1 MNISEFCIRRPVATI
16 LVALAIIVGGLF
28 AWKLL
33 PVAALP
39 RAEFPVI
46 NVSADLAGASPDT
59 MAVSVA
65 TPLIKQFSTIAGID
79 SISTSNSLG
88 STNIAIQ
95 FNLNRSIDAAA
106 ADVQAALV
114 RASRALPQAMT
125 SAPSFRKVNP
135 ADAPILLLALR
146 SETVPLTQLDAFAQQ
161 IISPTL
167 STLAGVAQVQIY
179 GSQQYAVRIQ
189 IDPSALAARGI
200 SIDQLQA
207 AIAAANKNTPL
218 GTLQND
224 KQQLTLV
231 ANTQLQNA
239 QDFSNL
245 IIALR
250 NGNPVRLGDVT
261 RVIDSVANNQSA
273 SFYDN
278 KRSEIMAIQRQPDAN
293 TVEVV
298 ERIKA
303 ILPSFQQQ
311 LPADTTLVFF
321 NDRAQSIRAA
331 VADVQF
337 TLGLTIAL
345 VILVIYVFVRRLWA
359 TLIPTLAVPISLIG
373 TLGIMYLLGFSI
385 DNISLMGLTLSVGL
399 VVDDAIVMLEN
410 IVRHMEED
418 GLGAYEAALK
428 GSREIGFTIV
438 SISVS
443 LVAVFIPI
451 LLMGGVIGRI
461 FNEFA
466 VVVTVA
472 ILVSMLVS
480 LTLTAMMASR
490 VLGEARQDNGERK
503 GLDRILEAGFDAVIR
518 GYGRILELCLRFR
531 FLILLVFFAT
541 VGLSYFSFT
550 TIPKGFFP
558 QEDIGQLQVSTQ
570 ARQDISFGAMMDLQQ
585 QASDVFSA
593 SPYVAHVASVVS
605 GGNSGRMF
613 VELKD
618 KSQRPPISKVIA
630 DLRKP
635 LSNIAGINVNMN
647 AVQNLSVGARG
658 APSQYQIV
666 VQAIDKTAM
675 NDWSKK
681 LVDAMAADRV
691 FYADV
696 TSDLQ
701 NSALQASLVID
712 RDKAASLG
720 VATDVLR
727 STLYAGFGAQ
737 QVATIYTAADS
748 FQVIM
753 ELDPKIDW
761 NPQRLQTIQ
770 VKTATGTLVPLSAF
784 SRVETTAGQLT
795 INQLGQLPAVTI
807 SYNLPEGVALGTT
820 VTELDKVKASIGMPN
835 SISTNYYGT
844 AKTFQDSTSSQGL
857 LILGAILTIYIVLG
871 ILYESFIHPLT
882 ILSGLPAAAA
892 GALLSLQLFGYDLS
906 IIAIIGLLM
915 LIGIVKKN
923 AIMMID
929 VAITLRREGLNPHD
943 AIYKACMMRFR
954 PIMMTTLAALMGTLP
969 IAIGGGASAELRQ
982 PLGVAVVGGLIVSQT
997 LTLFVTPVLYL
1008 YMERLS
1014 GFLGR
1019 TFDRAPRQLKPAS
1032 SISLVR
1038 RAAE

>member
-16 LVALAIIVGGLF
+16 LMSIAVIMGGLF
-28 AWKLL
+28 ASIFL

-39 RAEFPVI
+39 RSEFPVI
-46 NVSADLAGASPDT
+46 NVSANLPGASPDT

-79 SISTSNSLG
+79 SISTTNSLG
-88 STNIAIQ
+88 STSIAIQ
-95 FNLNRSIDAAA
+95 FVLSRNIDAAA
-106 ADVQAALV
+106 ADVQAALA
-114 RASRALPQAMT
+114 RAARALPQDM
-125 SAPSFRKVNP
+125 SSPPSYRKVNP

-146 SETVPLTQLDAFAQQ
+146 SDTIPLTQLDAFAQQ

-167 STLAGVAQVQIY
+167 STVEGVAQVQIF

-200 SIDQLQA
+200 SIDQLQTA
-207 AIAAANKNTPL
+207 VSNANKNTPL
-218 GTLQND
+218 GTLQNS
-224 KQQLTLV
+224 KQQLTLI
-231 ANTQLQNA
+231 ANTQLANA
-239 QDFSNL
+239 KDFSEL
-245 IIALR
+245 IIAIR

-261 RVIDSVANNQSA
+261 RVIDSVANNLQA
-273 SFYDN
+273 SYFDG
-278 KRSEIMAIQRQPDAN
+278 KRAEVLAIQRQPDAN
-293 TVEVV
+293 TVAVV
-298 ERIKA
+298 ERVKA
-303 ILPSFQQQ
+303 MLPAFQEQ
-311 LPADTTLVFF
+311 LPADATLAFF
-321 NDRAQSIRAA
+321 NDRSSSIRSA
-331 VADVQF
+331 VSDVQH
-337 TLGLTIAL
+337 TLGLTIIL
-345 VILVIYVFVRRLWA
+345 VIMVIYVFVRRVWA

-410 IVRHMEED
+410 IVRHMEEE
-418 GLGAYEAALK
+418 GLGAFEAALK
-428 GSREIGFTIV
+428 GSREIGFTII

-472 ILVSMLVS
+472 ILVSMFVS

-490 VLGEARQDNGERK
+490 VLGEAKKSSGERR
-503 GLDRILEAGFDAVIR
+503 GLDRVLEGAFDSVLV
-518 GYGRILELCLRFR
+518 GYGKLLQVCMRFH
-531 FLILLVFFAT
+531 LVILLVFFAT
-541 VGLSYFSFT
+541 VLVSYLTFT

-558 QEDIGQLQVSTQ
+558 QEDISQLQVSTQ
-570 ARQDISFGAMMDLQQ
+570 ARQDISFDAMMKLQ
-585 QASDVFSA
+585 AKVEDVFRK
-593 SPYVAHVASVVS
+593 SPYVAHVASIVN
-605 GGNSGRMF
+605 GGNTGRLF

-618 KSQRPPISKVIA
+618 KTHRPPLATVMS
-630 DLRKP
+630 DLRRP
-635 LSNIAGINVNMN
+635 LGSIVGMTSNMN
-647 AVQNLSVGARG
+647 PVQNLLVGAR
-658 APSQYQIV
+658 ASSSQYQIV

-675 NDWSKK
+675 NQWSQK
-681 LVDAMAADRV
+681 LVDAMTVDRA
-691 FYADV
+691 YYTDV
-696 TSDLQ
+696 ATDLQ
-701 NSALQASLVID
+701 NSALQASLTVD
-712 RDKAASLG
+712 RDKAAALG
-720 VATDVLR
+720 VGTDVLR

-737 QVATIYTAADS
+737 QISTIYSAADS
-748 FQVIM
+748 YQVIM
-753 ELDPKIDW
+753 ELDPKVDW

-770 VKTATGTLVPLSAF
+770 VRTSSGSLVPLGAF
-784 SRVETTAGQLT
+784 SHVETTAGPLT

-807 SYNLPEGVALGTT
+807 SYNLPDGVALGST
-820 VTELDKVKASIGMPN
+820 VAELDKLKAQIGMPN
-835 SISTNYYGT
+835 SITTNYYGT
-844 AKTFQDSTSSQGL
+844 AKTFQDSTASQGM

-892 GALLSLQLFGYDLS
+892 GALLSLELFGYDLS

-929 VAITLRREGLNPHD
+929 VASTLQRQGMNARE
-943 AIYKACMMRFR
+943 AIYKACLMRFR

-969 IAIGGGASAELRQ
+969 IALGTGASAELRQ

-997 LTLFVTPVLYL
+997 LTLFVTPVLFL
-1008 YMERLS
+1008 YMDRVSVYLKQILFRKPRLVS
-1014 GFLGR
+1014 VS
-1019 TFDRAPRQLKPAS
+1019 PE
-1032 SISLVR
+1032 R

>member
-16 LVALAIIVGGLF
+16 LMSLAVIMGGLF
-28 AWKLL
+28 SWTFL

-39 RAEFPVI
+39 RSEFPVI
-46 NVSADLAGASPDT
+46 NVSANLPGASPDT

-88 STNIAIQ
+88 STSIAIQ
-95 FNLNRSIDAAA
+95 FVLSRNIDAAA
-106 ADVQAALV
+106 ADVQAALA
-114 RASRALPQAMT
+114 RAARALPQDM
-125 SAPSFRKVNP
+125 SSPPSYRKVNP

-146 SETVPLTQLDAFAQQ
+146 SDTIPLTQLDAFAQQ

-167 STLAGVAQVQIY
+167 STVEGVAQVQIF

-207 AIAAANKNTPL
+207 AVSNANKNTPL
-218 GTLQND
+218 GTLQNS

-231 ANTQLQNA
+231 ANTQLANA
-239 QDFSNL
+239 KDFSEL
-245 IIALR
+245 IIAIR

-261 RVIDSVANNQSA
+261 RVIDSVANNLQA
-273 SFYDN
+273 SYFDG
-278 KRSEIMAIQRQPDAN
+278 KRAEVLAIQRQPDAN
-293 TVEVV
+293 TVAVV
-298 ERIKA
+298 ERVKA
-303 ILPSFQQQ
+303 MLPAFQAQ
-311 LPADTTLVFF
+311 LPADATLAFF
-321 NDRAQSIRAA
+321 NDRSSSIRSA
-331 VADVQF
+331 VSDVQY
-337 TLGLTIAL
+337 TLGITIIL
-345 VILVIYVFVRRLWA
+345 VILVIYIFVRRVWA

-373 TLGIMYLLGFSI
+373 TLGIMYFLGFSI

-410 IVRHMEED
+410 IVRHMEEE
-418 GLGAYEAALK
+418 GLGAFEAALK
-428 GSREIGFTIV
+428 GSREIGFTII

-472 ILVSMLVS
+472 ILVSMFVS

-490 VLGEARQDNGERK
+490 VLGEAEKSLHERK
-503 GLDRILEAGFDAVIR
+503 GLDRMLEGAFDRVLD
-518 GYGRILELCLRFR
+518 GYGKLLQVCLRFH
-531 FLILLVFFAT
+531 LVILLIFLAT
-541 VGLSYFSFT
+541 VLVSYLTFT

-558 QEDIGQLQVSTQ
+558 QEDISQLQVSTQ
-570 ARQDISFGAMMDLQQ
+570 ARQDISFDAMMKLQ
-585 QASDVFSA
+585 AKVEDVFRKS
-593 SPYVAHVASVVS
+593 SYVAHVASIVN
-605 GGNSGRMF
+605 GGNTGRLF

-618 KSQRPPISKVIA
+618 KTQRPPLVTVMS
-630 DLRKP
+630 DLRRP
-635 LSNIAGINVNMN
+635 LGSIVGITSNMN
-647 AVQNLSVGARG
+647 PVQNLSLGAR
-658 APSQYQIV
+658 ASSSQYQIV
-666 VQAIDKTAM
+666 VQAIDKAAM
-675 NDWSKK
+675 NQWSQK
-681 LVDAMAADRV
+681 LVDAMTADHV
-691 FYADV
+691 FYTDV
-696 TSDLQ
+696 ATDLQ
-701 NSALQASLVID
+701 NSALQASLTVD
-712 RDKAASLG
+712 RDKAAALG
-720 VATDVLR
+720 VGTDVLR

-737 QVATIYTAADS
+737 QISTIYSAADS
-748 FQVIM
+748 YQVIM
-753 ELDPKIDW
+753 ELDPKVDW

-770 VKTATGTLVPLSAF
+770 VRTGSGSLVPLGAF
-784 SRVETTAGQLT
+784 SHVETTAGPLT

-807 SYNLPEGVALGTT
+807 SYNLPDGVALGST
-820 VTELDKVKASIGMPN
+820 VAELDRLKAQIGIPN
-835 SISTNYYGT
+835 SITTNYYGT
-844 AKTFQDSTSSQGL
+844 AKTFQDSTASQGM

-892 GALLSLQLFGYDLS
+892 GALLSLELFGYDLS

-929 VAITLRREGLNPHD
+929 VAITLQRQGMNARE
-943 AIYKACMMRFR
+943 AIYKACLMRFR
-954 PIMMTTLAALMGTLP
+954 PIMMTTFAALMGTLP
-969 IAIGGGASAELRQ
+969 IALGTGASAELRQ

-997 LTLFVTPVLYL
+997 LTLFVTPVLFL
-1008 YMERLS
+1008 YMDRVSVFLKRILFRKPRLVS
-1014 GFLGR
+1014 VS
-1019 TFDRAPRQLKPAS
+1019 PE
-1032 SISLVR
+1032 R